1 MTRQEVANLAGTTR
15 EITTTVLR
23 RLREAGVLE
32 IENRQVTLLDVEA
45 LCQFAQQH

>member
-1 MTRQEVANLAGTTR
+1 
-15 EITTTVLR
+15 
-23 RLREAGVLE
+23 VLE